1 MLHPRELLWRSKFHI
16 FLSSLWH
23 QDLLGQEV
31 SPGFF
36 SLLDN
41 FMGGL
46 GMKQVSLAA
55 SCIPGEAKHLLA
67 HSYSSTEVPDQKD
80 LLWHWVCSV
89 GIEGTWVKCNCSS
102 YSFQCVQCDCIML
115 QFQAWVSSSDP
126 WTSTKVLS
134 TMSYCQKCCSLRKR
148 CEKTPIS
155 SFWGCIFLF
164 IRKIHVFWSS
174 TNRFQLSY
182 IWANLC
188 YMVC

>member
-31 SPGFF
+31 SPGFL

-102 YSFQCVQCDCIML
+102 YSFQCVQCWL
-115 QFQAWVSSSDP
+115 YYAPVSGLSFFVRSLDFHKGALNHELL
-126 WTSTKVLS
+126 SKVLLFEEKVWEN
-134 TMSYCQKCCSLRKR
+134 TYFIILRMY
-148 CEKTPIS
+148 
-155 SFWGCIFLF
+155 FF
-164 IRKIHVFWSS
+164 IH
-174 TNRFQLSY
+174 
-182 IWANLC
+182 
-188 YMVC
+188 